1 MPEQRNE
8 SSAARGRVS
17 EVCHVCGALQG
28 VCHCPGGP
36 TNPPAASTDLLQ
48 LAAWV
53 MVLSL
58 AAAAVIGLVLFV
70 VGIT

>member
-1 MPEQRNE
+1 MSRDEY
-8 SSAARGRVS
+8 A
-17 EVCHVCGALQG
+17 
-28 VCHCPGGP
+28 
-36 TNPPAASTDLLQ
+36 AASTDLLK